1 MHHPIRSLTLI
12 SLTLL
17 MPHWAL
23 AQTES
28 STLTRSLAPGVT
40 HIQEIRTGA
49 EPMILNIL
57 KINLKEKGAKVRYGQ
72 ARDVITLEGETKGR
86 ELLPDLLQRQGAVAA
101 INGDFAAYTADPLG
115 VAIRDGELLSE
126 PMDYRVC
133 VGIQGSTVL
142 MDRLMG
148 NGAFQPATGSAIT
161 LTGINRVPHAGDIVI
176 WTPTYQAKVQPEK
189 AAVIVTL
196 KEVNLPLKP
205 SQVLQGK
212 IDTVVPYEAW
222 ENLPVCAP
230 NTVMIVAVGE
240 AKKALITPCNRND
253 MVSIRFDLVQSI
265 PVLERGKLPARS
277 RSSRPASLEPV
288 WKEMDQ
294 AMGGGPWLVQGGQ
307 VAVDWELQRF
317 NLLEFVERKHPRT
330 AIGVMEDGTLLLVVV
345 DGRQERSIGV
355 SLFQL
360 AQLMKNL
367 GAVNAINLDGGGSST
382 MLVGGGTINSPSDG
396 KLRPLANGLL
406 IYGEVPQIPE
416 AEGYQISPN
425 PKEGL
430 RICVGDTQ
438 TFQVVGA
445 DGQPIKG
452 DIPIFWGT
460 MEGTYFI
467 PQTGIFK
474 PTRTGTTTVTAFV
487 GGKLLKIPVSV
498 VVKVHF

>member
-1 MHHPIRSLTLI
+1 MREYSLCLTLFTI
-12 SLTLL
+12 SLLQPQMTS
-17 MPHWAL
+17 
-23 AQTES
+23 AQTET
-28 STLTRSLAPGVT
+28 STLTRVLAPGIT
-40 HIQEIRTGA
+40 HVQEIRTGA

-57 KINLKEKGAKVRYGQ
+57 KINLKEKGVKVRYGQ

-126 PMDYRVC
+126 PMDYRAC
-133 VGIQGSTVL
+133 VGFQGDKVL

-148 NGAFQPATGSAIT
+148 NGAFQPATGSAIA
-161 LTGINRVPHAGDIVI
+161 LTGINRVPHAGDVVI

-189 AAVIVTL
+189 PAVVVTL

-212 IDTVVPYEAW
+212 IDSVIPYEAW
-222 ENLPVCAP
+222 ENLPACAP

-240 AKKALITPCNRND
+240 VRKTLITPCNRND
-253 MVSIRFDLVQSI
+253 LVSVRFDLVQSV
-265 PVLERGKLPARS
+265 PVLERGQLPARS
-277 RSSRPASLEPV
+277 RASRPASLEPV

-294 AMGGGPWLVQGGQ
+294 AIGGGPWLVQGGQ

-317 NLLEFVERKHPRT
+317 NLMEFVERKHPRT

-345 DGRQERSIGV
+345 DGRQEMSAGA

-382 MLVGGGTINSPSDG
+382 MLIGGGTINSPSDG
-396 KLRPLANGLL
+396 KLRYLANGLL
-406 IYGEVPQIPE
+406 VYGAVPQIPE
-416 AEGYQISPN
+416 AEGYQIAPN

-430 RICVGDTQ
+430 TMRVGDTQ
-438 TFQVVGA
+438 TFRVLDA
-445 DGQPIKG
+445 DGQPLKG
-452 DIPIFWGT
+452 ETPVFWGT
-460 MEGTYFI
+460 MEGRSFI
-467 PQTGIFK
+467 SQTGVFK
-474 PTRTGTTTVTAFV
+474 PSRTGTITITAFV
-487 GGKLLKIPVSV
+487 GGKLLKIPVTV
-498 VVKVHF
+498 TL